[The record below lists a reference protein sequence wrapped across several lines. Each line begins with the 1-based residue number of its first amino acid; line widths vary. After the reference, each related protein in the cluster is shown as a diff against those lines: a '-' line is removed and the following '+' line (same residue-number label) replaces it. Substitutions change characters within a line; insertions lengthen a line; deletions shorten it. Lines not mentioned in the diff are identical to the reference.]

1 MYKVNFIIEE
11 LEKGNISDVFVKVY
25 QNDVVVDT
33 FNTSFIS
40 CFPFVK
46 QWDNYVWSDGMCQM
60 SAIVP
65 LSVEDTY
72 SLKSL

>member
-25 QNDVVVDT
+25 ENDVVVDT
-33 FNTSFIS
+33 FNTSFIK
-40 CFPFVK
+40 CAPFVK
-46 QWDNYVWSDGMCQM
+46 QWNNHVWSDGMCQL
-60 SAIVP
+60 SAIVH